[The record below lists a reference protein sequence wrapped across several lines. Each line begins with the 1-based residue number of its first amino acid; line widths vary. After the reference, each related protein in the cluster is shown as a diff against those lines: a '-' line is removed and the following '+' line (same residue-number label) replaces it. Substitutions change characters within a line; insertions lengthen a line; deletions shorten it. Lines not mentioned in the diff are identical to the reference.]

1 MAKKYK
7 SKVNFNIKKA
17 PLMKY
22 KNGGDGAAPEALGE
36 IEMKGTPLFD
46 NPITTNGEGMSKVN
60 SIDTSSFG
68 SEDSGDAGGAVATAS
83 MAAGKVIG
91 SAADFVKIPSLDK
104 FSSDNYG
111 GSQGQVHANKA
122 IKAQKNGNIAAKT
135 LASAAP
141 AAMMIPVAG
150 PFIAAGLGIAAG
162 FAKLG
167 GNIRAKRQGNK
178 AIDFGES
185 YEKREGNSEMG
196 NDYLASIGETT
207 YKNGGDSKSNPV
219 EGPMIA
225 NVLMERNKNKEFVD
239 RVYNPQNY
247 PDKVI
252 KNADGSVS
260 THLMSWGE
268 DDKGQAYMKPTLFN
282 EKNESMKI
290 PNQYADY
297 MSEEGYKTVGQFKNG
312 GDTEN
317 KNSEL
322 VKFFGPSHDKGG
334 INIGGGKEVEGGETM
349 KDGFVHSDQIGYDKK
364 GMPTFDP
371 SKTKVTFADRTKKID
386 KMFSDRND
394 SISNKTKE
402 SLYAKVEADNRKVGP
417 IADALNG
424 SPSAEGKFLF
434 GKELEEPESLFSNNF
449 NYSKNFGVDKTD
461 LFFKKFGPNEFLAKT
476 SGFKTGNGTGFIPKY
491 PIKSTEKVKKT
502 NPTTEEK
509 IKLTP
514 GDYMGMVSNAPSI
527 INNLAQ
533 GMKKAEREKLQLNPE
548 ADTIKQMM
556 ADRKINF
563 QSLSNELTKER
574 TAGAQDIGNNT
585 RSVGSRNAN
594 LQALYANSA
603 EKKAGINLQGQS
615 ANNAY
620 RGEEAGVLNSIG
632 AQEAAERVRK
642 QTVDSQNKA
651 VKQNFKNEA
660 FSGMSKQ
667 LASTSEIL
675 NSNSTNNVTAASVNA
690 LSLKYQLDK
699 SVINKLIGQGK
710 TLKEAEEMVKWY
722 KDMEK

>member
-22 KNGGDGAAPEALGE
+22 KNGGAGEGGRRGPNLELGE

-46 NPITTNGEGMSKVN
+46 NPITTNGEGMSKVD

-68 SEDSGDAGGAVATAS
+68 SEDSKDSSGAVA
-83 MAAGKVIG
+83 AAGLAAGQVIG
-91 SAADFVKIPSLDK
+91 SAADFTKIPSLDK
-104 FSSDNYG
+104 FSNSDYG
-111 GSQGQVHANKA
+111 GSYGQEYANKA
-122 IKAQKNGNIAAKT
+122 IKAQKNGSIAAKT
-135 LASAAP
+135 LGSAAT
-141 AAMMIPVAG
+141 ASLAIPVAG
-150 PFIAAGLGIAAG
+150 PFIAAGLGLASG

-207 YKNGGDSKSNPV
+207 YKNGG
-219 EGPMIA
+219 
-225 NVLMERNKNKEFVD
+225 
-239 RVYNPQNY
+239 
-247 PDKVI
+247 
-252 KNADGSVS
+252 NA
-260 THLMSWGE
+260 
-268 DDKGQAYMKPTLFN
+268 
-282 EKNESMKI
+282 
-290 PNQYADY
+290 
-297 MSEEGYKTVGQFKNG
+297 
-312 GDTEN
+312 EN

-364 GMPTFDP
+364 GNPTFDS

-424 SPSAEGKFLF
+424 SPSVEGKFEF
-434 GKELEEPESLFSNNF
+434 GRQLDKPESLFSNTFSNAR
-449 NYSKNFGVDKTD
+449 NFGEVRPIN
-461 LFFKKFGPNEFLAKT
+461 FEKFGTNKVLPKT
-476 SGFKTGNGTGFIPKY
+476 AGFKTGNGTGFIPKY
-491 PIKSTEKVKKT
+491 PIKSTEEVKKT
-502 NPTTEEK
+502 NPTTGEK

-514 GDYMGMVSNAPSI
+514 GDYMGMVSNSPSI

-533 GMKKAEREKLQLNPE
+533 GMKRAEREKLQLNPE
-548 ADTIKQMM
+548 ADKIKQMM

-620 RGEEAGVLNSIG
+620 RGEEAGVLNSLG
-632 AQEAAERVRK
+632 AQEVAAKIDQQTK
-642 QTVDSQNKA
+642 QSMNDAT
-651 VKQNFKNEA
+651 KQNFKNEA

-667 LASTSEIL
+667 LASNSEIL

-710 TLKEAEEMVKWY
+710 TMKEAEEMVKWY